1 MLPASSPPL
10 TLSTSVSR
18 PLFHLYLA
26 ISLGRQAD
34 QRPKTS
40 PSPSRRRLCAT
51 RRQLVTLKPPPTPSG
66 PVQSNPILLLYS
78 GRTAIHRTG
87 STPALLLSP
96 TSSLRPA
103 FLRPNEPSLSLPGRS
118 RLLHRRRRNQVI
130 ASAIASAN
138 TRLRGP
144 TTPFTP
150 GIAGVAPLRLGSP
163 HLRSASRL
171 CVALLPHCGY
181 GVGWTA
187 SGLRYSYS

>member
-34 QRPKTS
+34 QRPKTN

-51 RRQLVTLKPPPTPSG
+51 RRQLVTLKPPPTPSS

-87 STPALLLSP
+87 STHALLLSP

-130 ASAIASAN
+130 ASAHRLCKHAPSWPDDAVYPRHSWRCPPSPRLASPP
-138 TRLRGP
+138 LRIP
-144 TTPFTP
+144 TVCCLAT
-150 GIAGVAPLRLGSP
+150 PLRL
-163 HLRSASRL
+163 RSWLDGFRS
-171 CVALLPHCGY
+171 
-181 GVGWTA
+181 
-187 SGLRYSYS
+187 SI